1 MPTTP
6 DLEIT
11 EQPIFDVQLQA
22 LSEGRDGNGVAGQS
36 DLKVTD
42 GTGDN
47 ESDIATGTAI
57 YDGSEATNGS
67 VSTVTHSD
75 GDGSDPRWDLIAYD
89 VAGGQVVLR
98 EGTPTDPASNPVTPP
113 DLQSDEVLLSTVYVE
128 ANQTDFGSSDIVN
141 FRVLGGTGVIA
152 SNGGTTVVDRVR
164 EIDAKDGLT
173 GSDDGGGTF
182 GLALT
187 NDSVTVSA
195 GDGLRNGGTVTLG
208 ETTTLNIE
216 AADIAGNALEDN
228 GNDDLAVASN
238 GIDTDELA
246 SGAVTDTE
254 VASSTAISR
263 DKLQGKH
270 QTVTV
275 SSDHTATNYERV
287 LADASSNAVSVT
299 LPAPSTA
306 LNVTVKAIDA
316 TNDVAVATP
325 GSETIDGDAQRTIT
339 EQYVALT
346 LTSDGSNYYIV

>member
-1 MPTTP
+1 MPQTP
-6 DLEIT
+6 LLDANG
-11 EQPIFDVQLQA
+11 QPIFETQLQA
-22 LSEGRDGNGVAGQS
+22 ISEAAAGNGVVAPG
-36 DLKVTD
+36 DLAVSA
-42 GTGDN
+42 GTGDLDLDVAAG
-47 ESDIATGTAI
+47 EVVRDGATVSLGPATLATSAG
-57 YDGSEATNGS
+57 DASE
-67 VSTVTHSD
+67 D
-75 GDGSDPRWDLIAYD
+75 RWDIV
-89 VAGGQVVLR
+89 VADAGAGSLAVR
-98 EGTPTDPASNPVTPP
+98 EGTPAQYPSPPA
-113 DLQSDEVLLSTVYVE
+113 LGSDDVLLAVVSVE
-128 ANQTDFGSSDIVN
+128 AEATQVTDADILSW
-141 FRVLGGTGVIA
+141 RLQGGLGGPFDA
-152 SNGGTTVVDRVR
+152 LDDGTTVVAGVD
-164 EIDAKDGLT
+164 ELNATTQLDITQDGT
-173 GSDDGGGTF
+173 RAV
-182 GLALT
+182 LALA
-187 NDSVTVSA
+187 NDAVTISA

-238 GIDTDELA
+238 GIGTDELA

-316 TNDVAVATP
+316 TNDVTVATP
-325 GSETIDGDAQRTIT
+325 GSETIDGDAQRAIT